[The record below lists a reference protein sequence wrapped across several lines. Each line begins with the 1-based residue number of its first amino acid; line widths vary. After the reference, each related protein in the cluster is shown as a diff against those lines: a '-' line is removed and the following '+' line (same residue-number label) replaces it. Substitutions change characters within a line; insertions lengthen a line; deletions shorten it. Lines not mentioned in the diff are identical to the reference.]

1 MASHGSE
8 TPLTRGHAA
17 MGGDDYIDGGTASTA
32 RRPRAASKAR
42 GWACAL
48 FAVAATAAPLAGV
61 LARMTPPRAGL
72 PSPAPPGRSN
82 VSGVASHDFVVVRC
96 ESFRLRQVACP
107 AVSAA
112 NVKVARVLGG
122 RCIPGLTWFY
132 DRRAIHVRGGCRA
145 LFIVGGAAQTTAQ
158 PR

>member
-1 MASHGSE
+1 M
-8 TPLTRGHAA
+8 
-17 MGGDDYIDGGTASTA
+17 
-32 RRPRAASKAR
+32 AR
-42 GWACAL
+42 GWVCAL
-48 FAVAATAAPLAGV
+48 FAVVAATTPLTGVTAQAP
-61 LARMTPPRAGL
+61 PPRTGL
-72 PSPAPPGRSN
+72 SSPAYPGRSN
-82 VSGVASHDFVVVRC
+82 VSDSPGHEFVVVRC

-107 AVSAA
+107 AASAA

-145 LFIVGGAAQTTAQ
+145 IFIVGGAAQTPGQ